1 MIKNFSINN
10 FRLFKDK
17 TDFEIS
23 PITILIGPNNS
34 GKSTFIRALRLLVES
49 AKSSSLLY
57 LLKSSSD
64 TDYLS
69 YNDVFGKSDSKDGV
83 TFEFSLPISLCKTKN
98 TNDSYENELNPNCI
112 VKLNYIKDE
121 ANESPEL
128 AINFISIKLE
138 NEIDIFRMYQSTTRG
153 FEGEDVLEYKYEAN
167 LDVFFDHNLEKALKN
182 SAIRNLFERFHI
194 DSDTESII
202 IKNLKFDIKKIAFN
216 KLSVDDYLPLKN
228 QTNLISTLIDIQGNL
243 FRNSMPGISDKF
255 LLSNFDQWNLDYIN
269 FFNSLRDIGEIEE
282 LNDEDVKIISASF
295 SSLKEKLFH
304 EFDLY
309 CLNIFR
315 DLKEKILSYD
325 HYIPAFRGKMLR
337 EFGRNDSE
345 RINKTIF
352 KLLDINRNIND
363 KKDFCGVEDSV
374 VYVGKRALKL
384 AHGPNLKFV
393 NAMIQEVFLLKLY
406 VRIQYN
412 ASKSKYEVVFDDG
425 SNIINAK
432 NIDKIDKVENVTVG
446 SKSSSEKVDNLT
458 NLIDMGTGMYHLILF
473 LIEIELAIIEGGFRS
488 YDNYESNSEGG
499 LSFKMVINKSN
510 HTIIVEEPELSLHPN
525 YQSLLAD
532 VIDNAYNFFGVN
544 FIIETHSEYL
554 IRKLQFLRAKNNFN
568 QKTVLIYNMS
578 KPSLSNPK
586 SGNRKIEI
594 NLDGSLSESFGEGF
608 FDEADKI
615 ALELFLLKKHQNN

>member
-98 TNDSYENELNPNCI
+98 TNDSYKNELNPNCI

-255 LLSNFDQWNLDYIN
+255 HLTNFDQWNLDYIN

-363 KKDFCGVEDSV
+363 KKDFFGDEDSV
-374 VYVGKRALKL
+374 VSVGKRALKL

-432 NIDKIDKVENVTVG
+432 NIDKVENVTVG
-446 SKSSSEKVDNLT
+446 SKSISEKVYNLT

-488 YDNYESNSEGG
+488 YSEFNSKGRGSFSN
-499 LSFKMVINKSN
+499 KKVIKKSN
-510 HTIIVEEPELSLHPN
+510 RTIIVEEPELSLHPN

-532 VIDNAYNFFGVN
+532 VIDYAYNFFGVS

-554 IRKLQFLRAKNNFN
+554 IRKLQFLRAKNYFN

-586 SGNRKIEI
+586 SGNRKIDI
-594 NLDGSLSESFGEGF
+594 NLDGSLSEPFGEGF
-608 FDEADKI
+608 YDEATNLQFD
-615 ALELFLLKKHQNN
+615 LLKIKNAQKN

>member
-363 KKDFCGVEDSV
+363 KKDFFGDEDSV
-374 VYVGKRALKL
+374 VSVGKRALKL

-432 NIDKIDKVENVTVG
+432 NIDKVENVTVG
-446 SKSSSEKVDNLT
+446 SKSISEKVYNLT

-488 YDNYESNSEGG
+488 YSEFNSKGRGSFSN
-499 LSFKMVINKSN
+499 KKVIKKSN
-510 HTIIVEEPELSLHPN
+510 RTIIVEEPELSLHPN

-532 VIDNAYNFFGVN
+532 VIDYAYNFFGVS

-554 IRKLQFLRAKNNFN
+554 IRKLQFLRAKNYFN

-586 SGNRKIEI
+586 SGNKKIEI
-594 NLDGSLSESFGEGF
+594 NLDGSLSEPFGEGF
-608 FDEADKI
+608 FDEAINWKF
-615 ALELFLLKKHQNN
+615 ELLKLKNSQKN

>member
-98 TNDSYENELNPNCI
+98 TNDSYKNELNPNCI

-255 LLSNFDQWNLDYIN
+255 LLTNFDQWNLDYIN

-325 HYIPAFRGKMLR
+325 HYIQAFRGKMLR

-363 KKDFCGVEDSV
+363 KKDFFGDEDSV
-374 VYVGKRALKL
+374 VSVGKRALKL

-432 NIDKIDKVENVTVG
+432 NIDKVENVTVG
-446 SKSSSEKVDNLT
+446 SKSISEKVYNLT

-488 YDNYESNSEGG
+488 YSEFNSKGRGSFSN
-499 LSFKMVINKSN
+499 KKVIKKSN
-510 HTIIVEEPELSLHPN
+510 RTIIVEEPELSLHPN

-532 VIDNAYNFFGVN
+532 VIDYAYNFFGVS

-554 IRKLQFLRAKNNFN
+554 IRKLQFLRAKNYFN

-586 SGNRKIEI
+586 SGHKKIEI
-594 NLDGSLSESFGEGF
+594 NLDGSLSEPFGEGF
-608 FDEADKI
+608 FDEAINWKF
-615 ALELFLLKKHQNN
+615 ELLKLKNSQKN